1 MKESKKM
8 ILRLLSSDGKK
19 SKKFDLLVLNLAL
32 QKIDSDN
39 FDFDGQ
45 AVYTSDRKRLVY
57 CLSDKDSFTIAEGVE
72 VIGEMAFRRKKAL
85 KNVIIPSTVTKIEN
99 DAFYDCD
106 GLENVYIPSSVTT
119 VEGYAFAECDSLK
132 TVTFAGTPNNINRH
146 VFDDSDGLHRI
157 TVPEKAVQKFR
168 KALHY
173 KDEDDEYIIVAAKAA
188 PSADGQKV
196 PEKTGKQEQKKDV
209 SSKREDE
216 KSAHATADKKAKK

>member
-8 ILRLLSSDGKK
+8 ILRLLSKDGKK

-45 AVYTSDRKRLVY
+45 AVYTADRKRLVY
-57 CLSDKDSFTIAEGVE
+57 CLSDKDSFAIPEGVE

-132 TVTFAGTPNNINRH
+132 TVTFAGTPKNISRH
-146 VFDDSDGLHRI
+146 VFDDSDELHRI

-173 KDEDDEYIIVAAKAA
+173 KDEDDDYIIVAAKAA
-188 PSADGQKV
+188 PSADGHQA
-196 PEKTGKQEQKKDV
+196 PEKGSKHEHKKESVKLEND
-209 SSKREDE
+209 KP
-216 KSAHATADKKAKK
+216 AHATSDKKVKK

>member
-8 ILRLLSSDGKK
+8 ILRLLSKDGKK

-57 CLSDKDSFTIAEGVE
+57 CLSDKDSFAIAEGVE

-132 TVTFAGTPNNINRH
+132 TVTFAGTPKNISRH
-146 VFDDSDGLHRI
+146 VFDDSDELHRI
-157 TVPEKAVQKFR
+157 TVPAKAVQKFR

-188 PSADGQKV
+188 PSTDGQQA
-196 PEKTGKQEQKKDV
+196 PEKVGKHEHKKESVKLEND
-209 SSKREDE
+209 KP
-216 KSAHATADKKAKK
+216 AHASSDKKAKK

>member
-8 ILRLLSSDGKK
+8 ILRLLSKDGKK

-57 CLSDKDSFTIAEGVE
+57 CLSDKDSFAIAEGVE

-132 TVTFAGTPNNINRH
+132 TVTFAGTPKNISRH
-146 VFDDSDGLHRI
+146 VFDDSDELHRI
-157 TVPEKAVQKFR
+157 TVPAKAVQKFR

-188 PSADGQKV
+188 PSTDGQQA
-196 PEKTGKQEQKKDV
+196 PEKVGKHEHKKESVKLEND
-209 SSKREDE
+209 
-216 KSAHATADKKAKK
+216 KSAHATSDKKAKK

>member
-1 MKESKKM
+1 M
-8 ILRLLSSDGKK
+8 
-19 SKKFDLLVLNLAL
+19 NLAL

-57 CLSDKDSFTIAEGVE
+57 CLSDKDSFTIPEGVE

-132 TVTFAGTPNNINRH
+132 TVTFAGTPKNISRH
-146 VFDDSDGLHRI
+146 VFDDSDELHRI

-173 KDEDDEYIIVAAKAA
+173 KDEDDDYIIVAAKAA
-188 PSADGQKV
+188 PSADGHQA
-196 PEKTGKQEQKKDV
+196 PEKVGKHEHKKESVKLEND
-209 SSKREDE
+209 KP
-216 KSAHATADKKAKK
+216 AHASSDKKAKK

>member
-8 ILRLLSSDGKK
+8 ILRLLSRDGKK

-132 TVTFAGTPNNINRH
+132 TVTFAGTPKNISRH
-146 VFDDSDGLHRI
+146 VFDDSDELHRI

-173 KDEDDEYIIVAAKAA
+173 KDEDDDYIIVAAKAA
-188 PSADGQKV
+188 PSADGQQA
-196 PEKTGKQEQKKDV
+196 PEKARKHEHKKESVKLEND
-209 SSKREDE
+209 KP
-216 KSAHATADKKAKK
+216 AHATSDKKAKK

>member
-8 ILRLLSSDGKK
+8 ILRLLSKDGKK

-57 CLSDKDSFTIAEGVE
+57 CLSDKDSFTIPEGVE

-132 TVTFAGTPNNINRH
+132 TVTFAGTPKNISRH
-146 VFDDSDGLHRI
+146 VFDDSDELHRI

-173 KDEDDEYIIVAAKAA
+173 KDEDDDYIIVAAKAA
-188 PSADGQKV
+188 PSADGQQT
-196 PEKTGKQEQKKDV
+196 PEKAGKHEHKKESVKQEND
-209 SSKREDE
+209 
-216 KSAHATADKKAKK
+216 KSAHATSDKKAKK

>member
-8 ILRLLSSDGKK
+8 ILRLLSRDGKK

-45 AVYTSDRKRLVY
+45 AVYTADRKHLVY
-57 CLSDKDSFTIAEGVE
+57 CLSDKDSFAIPEGVE

-85 KNVIIPSTVTKIEN
+85 KNVIIPSTVKKIEN

-106 GLENVYIPSSVTT
+106 GLDNVYIPSSVTT

-132 TVTFAGTPNNINRH
+132 TVTFAGTPKNINRH
-146 VFDDSDGLHRI
+146 VFDDSD
-157 TVPEKAVQKFR
+157 E
-168 KALHY
+168 
-173 KDEDDEYIIVAAKAA
+173 DEDDEYIIVAAKAA
-188 PSADGQKV
+188 PSADGQKA

>member
-8 ILRLLSSDGKK
+8 ILRLLSKDGKK

-45 AVYTSDRKRLVY
+45 AVYTADRKRLVY
-57 CLSDKDSFTIAEGVE
+57 CLSDKDSFAIPEGVE

-106 GLENVYIPSSVTT
+106 GLDNVYIPSSVTT

-132 TVTFAGTPNNINRH
+132 TVAFAGTPKNINRH

-188 PSADGQKV
+188 PSADGQKA
-196 PEKTGKQEQKKDV
+196 PEKTGKHEHKKESVKLEND
-209 SSKREDE
+209 
-216 KSAHATADKKAKK
+216 KSAHATSDKKAKK